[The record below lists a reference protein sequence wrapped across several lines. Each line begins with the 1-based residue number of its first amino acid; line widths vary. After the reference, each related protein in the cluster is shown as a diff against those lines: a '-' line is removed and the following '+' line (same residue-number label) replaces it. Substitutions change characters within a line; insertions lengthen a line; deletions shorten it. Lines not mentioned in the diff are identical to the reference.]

1 MRDEIRGVED
11 VGVGRKAQDK
21 GGSICALDLSRMADV
36 LLNVDVVS
44 LFVVDVSGIVC
55 ALFPR
60 ETWRVGS
67 PGLLSPS
74 ALQKKQVDA
83 S

>member
-1 MRDEIRGVED
+1 MRDSVRGVED
-11 VGVGRKAQDK
+11 VGVGRKAQGR

-36 LLNVDVVS
+36 LLNVDVVRA
-44 LFVVDVSGIVC
+44 LFVDVSGTVC

-60 ETWRVGS
+60 ERWRVGS